1 MSFTRLIGVE
11 PIMQDVLKNRI
22 KIEKR
27 TVERVVSYGVPQ
39 NGKGNEFLIY
49 NHEIRALAL

>member
-1 MSFTRLIGVE
+1 MSFTRLIGVQ
-11 PIMQDVLKNRI
+11 PIMQDVLNNRI

-39 NGKGNEFLIY
+39 NGKGNEFLID
-49 NHEIRALAL
+49 NHDIRALAL

>member
-11 PIMQDVLKNRI
+11 PIMQDVLNNRI

-49 NHEIRALAL
+49 NHDIRALAL

>member
-1 MSFTRLIGVE
+1 
-11 PIMQDVLKNRI
+11 MQDVLNNRI

-39 NGKGNEFLIY
+39 NGKGNEFLID
-49 NHEIRALAL
+49 NHDIRALAL

>member
-1 MSFTRLIGVE
+1 
-11 PIMQDVLKNRI
+11 MQDVLNNRI

-39 NGKGNEFLIY
+39 NGNGNGFLID
-49 NHEIRALAL
+49 NHDIRALAL